1 MGLLGVSLTGVGI
14 TTVLRKVRAKNARI
28 LANDLFSGVK
38 QLTPVDTGTAKRG
51 WKMARRGKG
60 YLITNNVPYIT
71 VLDKGRH
78 MTSRGM
84 RGSVQ
89 APRGMTGPTLKRVS
103 RKK

>member
-1 MGLLGVSLTGVGI
+1 MSILGVSLTGVGI

-28 LANDLFSGVK
+28 LANDLFNGVK

-78 MTSRGM
+78 LTSRGM
-84 RGSVQ
+84 RGSNQ
-89 APRGMTGPTLKRVS
+89 APKGMTKPAM
-103 RKK
+103 RKIKIKK